1 MNISITFRHMA
12 PSEAIKSYA
21 SDKLGKLQKMLRQP
35 LLAKVTLSI
44 DRLEQIAEARVSS
57 GGEHLEAKEGG
68 DDMYASI
75 DKVMSKLERQL
86 RASKG
91 AVLASRRGAETVR
104 TEPPRA
110 ASELAQAG
118 ESPQE
123 MATATPRTPV
133 ASQKATIK

>member
-21 SDKLGKLQKMLRQP
+21 SEKLGKLQKMLREP

-68 DDMYASI
+68 EDMYASI
-75 DKVMSKLERQL
+75 DKVMSKLERQI

-91 AVLASRRGAETVR
+91 AALASRRGADSVR
-104 TEPPRA
+104 TEPSPA
-110 ASELAQAG
+110 TNELTQDG
-118 ESPQE
+118 ESPRE
-123 MATATPRTPV
+123 LAMRTPKTNV
-133 ASQKATIK
+133 AAQKATLK